1 MNSKKGEIPLSKAK
15 ISALLGADT
24 TVRVFD
30 IIDSTNNEAKRML
43 ESGFR
48 GKAIVA
54 AEAQTG
60 GRGRLGRSFYSPKST
75 GLYFTVIIPPV
86 FPIEDVSLLTPA
98 AAVAVTRTLGKL
110 TPKELKIKWVNDI
123 YVGDKKICGILAES
137 VLDMERGGFAGFAVG
152 VGINLCT
159 EDFPAD
165 IASIAASLG
174 TSADRSE
181 IAAGVARELFAFA
194 ESISAREFLPEY
206 CDKSYVTGKDIYF
219 VQNGEKTNA
228 TALGIDE
235 CGGLIVRLENGE
247 TEVLRGGE
255 ISVRIR

>member
-1 MNSKKGEIPLSKAK
+1 MTDKNNIFSLSPQK
-15 ISALLGADT
+15 ISAFLDDGT

-48 GKAIVA
+48 GKAIVV
-54 AEAQTG
+54 AETQTS

-75 GLYFTVIIPPV
+75 GLYFTVIVPPV
-86 FPIEDVSLLTPA
+86 FPVEDVSLLTPA
-98 AAVAVTRTLGKL
+98 AAVSVTRTLGKL
-110 TPKELKIKWVNDI
+110 TSKELKIKWVNDI

-137 VLDMERGGFAGFAVG
+137 VLDIKSGTFAGFAVG
-152 VGINLCT
+152 IGINLCT
-159 EDFPAD
+159 EDFPED
-165 IASIAASLG
+165 IAGIAASLG
-174 TSADRSE
+174 TAADRNE
-181 IAAGVARELFAFA
+181 IAAGVARELFAFV
-194 ESISAREFLPEY
+194 ENLSAREFLPEY
-206 CDKSYVTGKDIYF
+206 RDKSYVTGKEIYF

-228 TALGIDE
+228 TALGIDDF
-235 CGGLIVRLENGE
+235 GGLVVRLENGE